1 MGHIPGMVWSFPLA
15 LFGMGGGE
23 EILILGAVL
32 IFFGGERMPELAK
45 GLGKMLRE
53 FKKATGEVE
62 REFKRVMD
70 ETERQTVA
78 PFKETIAPI
87 IKTNPLAQPMTD
99 FAAAISAAPPPP
111 APATAPVP
119 PELPPAP
126 PPAASFPT
134 LAPADPEPEYHS
146 DL

>member
-1 MGHIPGMVWSFPLA
+1 MLWSSPLA
-15 LFGMGGGE
+15 LFGMGGIE
-23 EILILGAVL
+23 EILILGAIL

-78 PFKETIAPI
+78 PFKDTLAPI
-87 IKTNPLAQPMTD
+87 IKTDPFAQP
-99 FAAAISAAPPPP
+99 AAVFSAAVAPSPPSPPPVAVPPPPPPPP
-111 APATAPVP
+111 AAFPVVAPV
-119 PELPPAP
+119 
-126 PPAASFPT
+126 
-134 LAPADPEPEYHS
+134 DPEPEYHS

>member
-1 MGHIPGMVWSFPLA
+1 MIGSLPLA

-23 EILILGAVL
+23 EILIVGAIL

-70 ETERQTVA
+70 ESERQTVA
-78 PFKETIAPI
+78 PFKDTILPI
-87 IKTNPLAQPMTD
+87 IRTDPFAQPAT
-99 FAAAISAAPPPP
+99 P
-111 APATAPVP
+111 A
-119 PELPPAP
+119 PAP
-126 PPAASFPT
+126 PPAPPAVAAAEVPPPPPPPPTVPLSFPIV
-134 LAPADPEPEYHS
+134 APSDPEPDYHS

>member
-62 REFKRVMD
+62 QEFKRVMD
-70 ETERQTVA
+70 ETERQTVT
-78 PFKETIAPI
+78 PFKETTAPI
-87 IKTNPLAQPMTD
+87 INTNPLAQPMTSL
-99 FAAAISAAPPPP
+99 AAVAAPPPP
-111 APATAPVP
+111 APPSQAPAEP
-119 PELPPAP
+119 PPSP
-126 PPAASFPT
+126 PPAASFPIV
-134 LAPADPEPEYHS
+134 APADPEPEYHS